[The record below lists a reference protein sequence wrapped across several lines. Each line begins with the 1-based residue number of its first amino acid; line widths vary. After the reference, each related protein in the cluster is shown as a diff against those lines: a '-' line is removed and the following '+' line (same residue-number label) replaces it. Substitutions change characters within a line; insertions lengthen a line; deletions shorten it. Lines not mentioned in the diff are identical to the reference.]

1 MGCVSFLNP
10 SAASVAHGTAL
21 LRFCAGALMLL
32 HGVQKLLAGQEAFE
46 ASIAGMGVQKAEML
60 SWLVIAG
67 ETGLGAMLLAGA
79 FTRLAGFLAAVM
91 FAAIWF
97 VTESGKPLLAA
108 PGGIAGELL
117 IVYVVVSLAFVFLGP
132 GSASL
137 DGKMSGARGFGLKT
151 PAGRGRR

>member
-1 MGCVSFLNP
+1 MSFLNP
-10 SAASVAHGTAL
+10 SPAAAAHGTAL
-21 LRFCAGALMLL
+21 LRICAGALMLL

-67 ETGLGAMLLAGA
+67 ETGLGAMLLVGA
-79 FTRLAGFLAAVM
+79 LTRLAGFLAAMM

-108 PGGIAGELL
+108 TGGIAGELL
-117 IVYVVVSLAFVFLGP
+117 IVYVVVSLAFVFLGA

-137 DGKMSGARGFGLKT
+137 DRKMSGVRFSGLKT
-151 PAGRGRR
+151 PAGQRGRR